1 MNDQDSLFNY
11 ILNEQRHGERRKGDR
26 RKQSAYY
33 VPGNDVIALVIINVI
48 LLAVIYWR

>member
-11 ILNEQRHGERRKGDR
+11 IVKEQRLGERRQGDR
-26 RKQSAYY
+26 RKKTAYY
-33 VPGNDVIALVIINVI
+33 VPGNDVIALVVINVI